1 MQSGLEQVNDKISE
15 NSPAVSEKSTLWGW
29 VKLILIIGAVY
40 LVVNNITGLDRVSGN
55 SMNPTLQN
63 GDVLVLNKWSLLFK
77 PPQYGDV
84 VIVHEEE
91 LGYSIVKR
99 VIGVDGDRVR
109 ITDGITYVNGTP
121 LSELYTYGTS
131 EDVNEVTV
139 GDNELFVVGDNRN
152 LGESLD
158 SRDPGLGP
166 VHISSVKAYVW
177 FSLWPMHGIA
187 KPLDL

>member
-1 MQSGLEQVNDKISE
+1 MEQVNDKISE